1 MKKLKNQ
8 QLIIKSFII
17 LILFKSVKSSISMLD
32 YRFNC
37 PERCLCIPDALEAEK
52 ININCRWE
60 KITEDYLYSLPANV
74 TKSLTISCHNTYSM
88 PTFFDNEIKNK
99 KMIYRKAEF
108 LRSRKGL
115 FELFNK
121 LRDLRISN
129 CTLTTPSNTL
139 SRELFYGLESL
150 RNLYLDHVNNPTTST
165 PVSIESG
172 FLKEISQLEKLSLT
186 QSNIVSFGV
195 GELCNVGRLQ
205 ILNVSHNLIVD
216 PSLGT
221 EACLT
226 LKHLAILDMSG
237 NKIREIKNQD
247 FNSFF
252 SIQQL
257 TLSNNLIEKIEKY
270 VFKNIPLL
278 QHLEIHNNQLRE
290 IPELGE
296 KLLHLNLAF
305 NKIQRLPYSIG
316 ELKEIISLNLSSNM
330 LIDDMKEKFGVYL
343 KGKKIE
349 NLDISGNKFTKI
361 PYEMFEEAYE
371 MLTTLDVSRNYI
383 KSINNCGNMTHLQ
396 SFDLSHNKIEE
407 LKSNCIENCIM
418 LQDIKLTNNS
428 IHKISPTFF
437 DAQKESLI
445 SLDLSLNLLLD
456 IPISITNLDKIRH
469 INVSHN
475 QITTIPILTLSKMEH
490 LTNFDGSFNRLSSID
505 SFIFSN
511 CKKLKKLYLKNNRI
525 TQISKDAFK
534 DSNSLSILDISN
546 NYLDNFGPDG
556 GAIGRLRNLKSID
569 ISNNLIEILNWN
581 EIPSS
586 LLSIN
591 LEGNRI
597 VMLSIV
603 DNTKINVKKINLK
616 NNRLLLINGDRFPKS
631 SEEID
636 LGYNLLKIISSK
648 AFVKLPNLKILN
660 LKGNHIEE
668 LSEDAFIG
676 SEEENR
682 QHLLGSLKLFI
693 GENPLKCSCKMTW
706 ILKYIIDVSIDSDL
720 YYIQN
725 VIPIEIADASVAA
738 CFSLPEGH
746 SIILKK
752 ITKENLVCSYKNVCE
767 PECVCCDY
775 GNCDCNSKCPDG
787 CSCYHSQDFSTNIV
801 TCNSK
806 NASAL
811 RSFSPKDI
819 PVHATNVYLKNLMLP
834 VLRSHDFLARFRL
847 KELSIT
853 ESGIK
858 KVEKS
863 AFNTLVNLESLDLS
877 DNLLE
882 EFDSES
888 LPKAHKLRKIFL
900 SKNEI
905 KTIDSKLGT
914 TLPQLNELSLEDNQF
929 TELPYLLE
937 DLSNKKRLQRV
948 SISNNP
954 FRCDCENRFKMQYWL
969 VNNQHHVSDKSKINC
984 VENVTKALKLN
995 DTTILTSFSPNFG
1008 DDLFIMPMMQFM
1020 AEANKSICVTKNIGW
1035 FDEINILDSQLLLV
1049 IIIILIIGISL
1060 ATFCFCLSLLTRN
1073 RRCINK
1079 KGYKKGI
1086 ISMNCSTTSPQSGCS
1101 PLPQSTLLWSQGQ
1114 NLLYFDLFIS
1124 YSKADEI
1131 MVCKTLCGPLD
1142 DDEYTMAL
1150 LHRDGPRY
1158 NGNVHQI
1165 SDELNRL
1172 LECSQTLL
1180 LVLTKNFL
1188 QHEWK
1193 MLQIKTSHQLFF
1205 TQSLSKSKRVIAV
1218 LEEDVT
1224 LNDLDD
1230 ELGQILRKSTYIR
1243 MRDPLFWNLLRSA
1256 LPLRSGMGRMV
1267 GSPTPL
1273 SDCSSSQHYSDMYGT
1288 NTSTTGSVPSHL
1300 I

>member
-1 MKKLKNQ
+1 
-8 QLIIKSFII
+8 
-17 LILFKSVKSSISMLD
+17 MLD

-37 PERCLCIPDALEAEK
+37 PERCLCIPDALETEK
-52 ININCRWE
+52 MNINCRWE
-60 KITEDYLYSLPANV
+60 KITQKYLDALPTNV
-74 TKSLTISCHNTYSM
+74 TKSLSIHCKNIYSHSS
-88 PTFFDNEIKNK
+88 FFGKENKNEKILLNEMQYLK
-99 KMIYRKAEF
+99 
-108 LRSRKGL
+108 SRKGL
-115 FELFNK
+115 FELFTG

-129 CTLTTPSNTL
+129 CTLTTSSNTL
-139 SRELFYGLESL
+139 SSKLFYGLEAL
-150 RNLYLDHVNNPTTST
+150 RNLYLDHVNNPNTQFS
-165 PVSIESG
+165 VSIESG
-172 FLKEISQLEKLSLT
+172 FLKEINQLEKFSLT
-186 QSNIVSFGV
+186 QSNIASFSN
-195 GELCNVGRLQ
+195 GELCNVGKLQ
-205 ILNVSHNLIVD
+205 ILNVSYNSLAD

-237 NKIREIKNQD
+237 NKIKEIKNQD
-247 FNSFF
+247 FSSFF
-252 SIQQL
+252 SVQQL
-257 TLSNNLIEKIEKY
+257 TLSNNLIGRIEKY

-278 QHLEIHNNQLRE
+278 QHLEIHHNQLKDV
-290 IPELGE
+290 PELGE
-296 KLLHLNLAF
+296 RLLHLNLAY
-305 NKIQRLPYSIG
+305 NYIQKLPFSVG

-343 KGKKIE
+343 KGRKIE

-361 PYEMFEEAYE
+361 PFEIFEESSD
-371 MLTTLDVSRNYI
+371 MLTTFDASRNNI
-383 KSINNCGNMTHLQ
+383 RSINKFGNMTHLQ
-396 SFDLSHNKIEE
+396 SIDLSHNKIEE
-407 LKSNCIENCIM
+407 LKSDSVEGCNM
-418 LQDIKLTNNS
+418 LQDVILANNS

-437 DAQKESLI
+437 DNQKESLI
-445 SLDLSLNLLLD
+445 SLDLSSNLLLE
-456 IPISITNLDKIRH
+456 IPITLSNLNRIKY

-475 QITTIPILTLSKMEH
+475 QITNIPLLTLSKMGH
-490 LTNFDGSFNRLSSID
+490 LTSFDSSYNRLISID
-505 SFIFSN
+505 SFVFSN
-511 CKKLKKLYLKNNRI
+511 CKKLKRLYLRNNRI
-525 TQISKDAFK
+525 TQISKDAFRG
-534 DSNSLSILDISN
+534 SNSLSILDISN

-556 GAIGRLRNLKSID
+556 GAIDKLKNLRTLD
-569 ISNNLIEILNWN
+569 FSNNLVEILNWS
-581 EIPSS
+581 EIPPT
-586 LLSIN
+586 LQDIN

-616 NNRLLLINGDRFPKS
+616 NNRLLLINGDRFPKTV
-631 SEEID
+631 EDID
-636 LGYNLLKIISSK
+636 LGYNLLKIIVSK
-648 AFVKLPNLKILN
+648 TFVQLINLKVLN

-668 LSEDAFIG
+668 ISEDAFIG
-676 SEEENR
+676 NEEENR
-682 QHLLGSLKLFI
+682 QHLLGALKLYI

-706 ILKYIIDVSIDSDL
+706 ILKYILDVPIGIDNDL
-720 YYIQN
+720 YHMQN
-725 VIPIEIADASVAA
+725 VIPIQIADSSQAA
-738 CFSLPEGH
+738 CFSLPGGQ
-746 SIILKK
+746 SIVLKK
-752 ITKENLVCSYKNVCE
+752 VKKENLVCSYESVCE

-787 CSCYHSQDFSTNIV
+787 CNCFHSQDFSTNIV

-806 NASAL
+806 NTSAL

-819 PVHATNVYLKNLMLP
+819 PVHATHVYLKNLMLP

-858 KVEKS
+858 RVEKS
-863 AFNTLVNLESLDLS
+863 AFNTLLNLESLDLS

-882 EFDSES
+882 EFDGES
-888 LPKAHKLRKIFL
+888 LPKAHRLKRVYL

-905 KTIDSKLGT
+905 RKIDPNLINI
-914 TLPQLNELSLEDNQF
+914 LPQLNELSLENNQF
-929 TELPYLLE
+929 TELPSLLE

-954 FRCDCENRFKMQYWL
+954 FRCDCYDRFKMQYWL
-969 VNNQHHVSDKSKINC
+969 VDNQHHVSDYDKVYC
-984 VENVTKALKLN
+984 VENVTKAFKHN
-995 DTTILTSFSPNFG
+995 DTTILTSYPPNLG
-1008 DDLFIMPMMQFM
+1008 SDLFVMPMMQFM
-1020 AEANKSICVTKNIGW
+1020 TEVNKSICVDKNVGW
-1035 FDEINILDSQLLLV
+1035 FGRMNVLDSQLLLILLIVFV
-1049 IIIILIIGISL
+1049 ISISL
-1060 ATFCFCLSLLTRN
+1060 AVFCFCLLILTRK
-1073 RRCINK
+1073 RRCIDK
-1079 KGYKKGI
+1079 KGYKKGTM
-1086 ISMNCSTTSPQSGCS
+1086 SLNCSTTSPQSGCS
-1101 PLPQSTLLWSQGQ
+1101 PLPPSTLLWSQAQ
-1114 NLLYFDLFIS
+1114 SLLYFDLFVS

-1142 DDEYTMAL
+1142 DEEYTMAL

-1158 NGNVHQI
+1158 TGNVHQI
-1165 SDELNRL
+1165 NDELNKL

-1180 LVLTKNFL
+1180 LVLTKNFI
-1188 QHEWK
+1188 QREWN

-1218 LEEDVT
+1218 LDEDIT

-1256 LPLRSGMGRMV
+1256 LPLRAGIGRMV

>member
-1 MKKLKNQ
+1 
-8 QLIIKSFII
+8 
-17 LILFKSVKSSISMLD
+17 MLD

-37 PERCLCIPDALEAEK
+37 PERCLCIPDALEIEK

-60 KITEDYLYSLPANV
+60 KITQEYINTLPANV
-74 TKSLTISCHNTYSM
+74 TKSLSIYCHNIYSSPTY
-88 PTFFDNEIKNK
+88 FEKENNKNK
-99 KMIYRKAEF
+99 NIFNRQVEF
-108 LRSRKGL
+108 LRSRKGP
-115 FELFNK
+115 FELFTK
-121 LRDLRISN
+121 LRDLRINN
-129 CTLTTPSNTL
+129 CSIVTSSNTL
-139 SRELFYGLESL
+139 SGELFYGLESL
-150 RNLYLDHVNNPTTST
+150 RNLYLDHVNNPNTHL

-172 FLKEISQLEKLSLT
+172 FLKEISQLEKFSLT
-186 QSNIVSFGV
+186 QSNVVSFSV

-205 ILNVSHNLIVD
+205 ILNVSHNLLED

-226 LKHLAILDMSG
+226 LKHLAILDMNG
-237 NKIREIKNQD
+237 NKIKEIKNQD
-247 FNSFF
+247 FSSFF
-252 SIQQL
+252 SVQQL
-257 TLSNNLIEKIEKY
+257 ILSNNLIEKIEKY

-296 KLLHLNLAF
+296 KLLHLNLAY
-305 NKIQRLPYSIG
+305 NKIQKLPFSVG

-330 LIDDMKEKFGVYL
+330 LIDNMKEKYGVYL

-349 NLDISGNKFTKI
+349 NLDLSGNKFTKI
-361 PYEMFEEAYE
+361 PFEIFEESFE
-371 MLTTLDVSRNYI
+371 MLTTLDVSRNNI
-383 KSINNCGNMTHLQ
+383 RNINSFGNMTHLQ

-407 LKSNCIENCIM
+407 LKSNSIDKCNM
-418 LQDIKLTNNS
+418 LQDIILTNNS

-437 DAQKESLI
+437 DGQKESLI
-445 SLDLSLNLLLD
+445 SLDLSLNLLLEV
-456 IPISITNLDKIRH
+456 PISISNLNRIKY

-475 QITTIPILTLSKMEH
+475 QITNIPLLTLSKLGH
-490 LTNFDGSFNRLSSID
+490 LTSFDTSYNRLSSID

-511 CKKLKKLYLKNNRI
+511 CRKLKRLYLKNNRI
-525 TQISKDAFK
+525 TQLSKDAFK

-556 GAIGRLRNLKSID
+556 GAIEKLKNLRTLD
-569 ISNNLIEILNWN
+569 FSNNLIEILNWN
-581 EIPSS
+581 EIPP
-586 LLSIN
+586 LLHDLN

-603 DNTKINVKKINLK
+603 DSTKINVKKINLK
-616 NNRLLLINGDRFPKS
+616 NNRLLLINGDRFPKTI
-631 SEEID
+631 EEID
-636 LGYNLLKIISSK
+636 LGYNLLKIISSRT
-648 AFVKLPNLKILN
+648 FVKLPNLKLLN

-682 QHLLGSLKLFI
+682 QHLLGALKLYI

-706 ILKYIIDVSIDSDL
+706 ILKYIVEVPFDIDSDL
-720 YYIQN
+720 YYMQN
-725 VIPIEIADASVAA
+725 VIPIQIADASGAA
-738 CFSLPEGH
+738 CFSLSGGH
-746 SIILKK
+746 SITLSK
-752 ITKENLVCSYKNVCE
+752 ITKENLVCPYAAVCE

-819 PVHATNVYLKNLMLP
+819 PVHATHVYLKNLMLP

-858 KVEKS
+858 RVEKS

-888 LPKAHKLRKIFL
+888 LPKAHKLRKIYL

-905 KTIDSKLGT
+905 RKIDPNLVN
-914 TLPQLNELSLEDNQF
+914 TLPQLNELSLENNQF
-929 TELPYLLE
+929 TDLPYLLE

-954 FRCDCENRFKMQYWL
+954 FRCDCNQRFKMQYWL
-969 VNNQHHVSDKSKINC
+969 VNNQHHVSDYSKINC
-984 VENVTKALKLN
+984 VENVTKAFRHN
-995 DTTILTSFSPNFG
+995 DTTILTSYSPNFG
-1008 DDLFIMPMMQFM
+1008 SDLFIIPMMQFM
-1020 AEANKSICVTKNIGW
+1020 AEVNKSICVDKNIRW
-1035 FDEINILDSQLLLV
+1035 FSGMNILDSQLLL
-1049 IIIILIIGISL
+1049 IILIILFIGICL
-1060 ATFCFCLSLLTRN
+1060 AIFCFCLSLLTRN
-1073 RRCINK
+1073 RRCIDK
-1079 KGYKKGI
+1079 KGYKKGTM
-1086 ISMNCSTTSPQSGCS
+1086 SLNCSTTSPQSGCS
-1101 PLPQSTLLWSQGQ
+1101 PLPPSTLLWSQGQ
-1114 NLLYFDLFIS
+1114 SLLYFDLFVS

-1180 LVLTKNFL
+1180 LVLTKNFI
-1188 QHEWK
+1188 QYEWN

-1218 LEEDVT
+1218 LDEDVT
-1224 LNDLDD
+1224 LNDLDE

-1243 MRDPLFWNLLRSA
+1243 MRDPLFWNLFRSA
-1256 LPLRSGMGRMV
+1256 LPSRSGIGRMV